1 MSRKQIGIAD
11 AGCSRSNKEDLRRA
25 LNGLLA
31 SGIFEDLS
39 FHGNTKWQPAQLV
52 TLALL
57 CVWSSK
63 AALTDAFLDARRW
76 SIQLF
81 GKAALTTY
89 QGLTV
94 ALVTWT
100 PTLLPLLWDRIHRLM
115 ETTDGGHWRIGVW
128 VALAVDGSRDD
139 VPRTRANEA
148 RFCAKNFGHG
158 KTAKYRKKKS
168 KGMRRKRNRQSPAQP
183 VKPQV
188 WITLLWHL
196 GMRLPWSWKLGP
208 SDSSERLHLTQM
220 VQEQKFPK
228 NTLFCGDAGFVGYD
242 FWQAIIEQKHHFLM
256 RVGGNMRLLKN
267 LCYVRQCEDL
277 VSCWPSQAM
286 RKKQPPLVLRLLK
299 FRNRRKYIYLVT
311 TVLSKKL
318 LTDRVAEELYR
329 QRWGI
334 EVQFRSLKQTF
345 GRHKL
350 RSRNPDRALIEM
362 HWSLLGLTI
371 IQLWAIVEQ
380 QKASLVPEQLS
391 VAQAIR
397 VVRRCLEEFGEP
409 PSPGNDLRAS
419 LQRAILDGYNRSSKK
434 EARYKPKYNTKPS
447 AGKPIVTRATTKHKR
462 HLQRHFH
469 SLAA

>member
-1 MSRKQIGIAD
+1 MSRKQNGV
-11 AGCSRSNKEDLRRA
+11 AGVGSSRSNEEDLRRA

-31 SGIFEDLS
+31 SGIFKDLS
-39 FHGNTKWQPAQLV
+39 FHGNTKWQPVQLV

-76 SIQLF
+76 SIRFF
-81 GKAALTTY
+81 GQAVLTTY
-89 QGLTV
+89 QGLIG

-115 ETTDGGHWRIGVW
+115 EATDGKHWRIGVW

-158 KTAKYRKKKS
+158 RTAKYRKKKS
-168 KGMRRKRNRQSPAQP
+168 KGMRRARNRQSPAQP
-183 VKPQV
+183 VKPQM
-188 WITLLWHL
+188 WITMLWHV

-208 SDSSERLHLTQM
+208 SDASERLHLTQM
-220 VQEQKFPK
+220 IQEQEFPK

-242 FWQAIIEQKHHFLM
+242 FWQAILAQKHHFLM
-256 RVGGNMRLLKN
+256 RVGGNVRLLKN
-267 LCYVRQCEDL
+267 LCCIRQRDDL
-277 VSCWPSQAM
+277 IYCWPSQAM

-311 TVLSKKL
+311 TVLSERL
-318 LTDRVAEELYR
+318 LTGRVAEELYR

-345 GRHKL
+345 GRSKL
-350 RSRNPDRALIEM
+350 RSRNPERVLVEM
-362 HWSLLGLTI
+362 QWSLLGLTV

-380 QKASLVPEQLS
+380 QKASLLPEQLS
-391 VAQAIR
+391 VAHAIR
-397 VVRRCLEEFGEP
+397 AVRRCLEELGERP
-409 PSPGNDLRAS
+409 TSGNDLRAS
-419 LQRAILDGYNRSSKK
+419 LRRAILDGYNRSSNK
-434 EARYKPKYNTKPS
+434 EARFKPKYNTQPS
-447 AGKPIVTRATTKHKR
+447 ASKPIVTIATAKHK
-462 HLQRHFH
+462 LQLQQHFH
-469 SLAA
+469 TLAA